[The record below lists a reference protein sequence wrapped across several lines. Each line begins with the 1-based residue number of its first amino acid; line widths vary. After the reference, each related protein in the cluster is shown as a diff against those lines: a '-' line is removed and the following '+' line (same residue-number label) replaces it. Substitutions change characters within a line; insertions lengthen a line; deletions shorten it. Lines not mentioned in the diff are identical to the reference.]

1 MAGGTFT
8 TQNKVRPGVYIQF
21 ESEGGP
27 LGTMGERG
35 LAAMA
40 LPLSWGEPHKI
51 LTIHAGDNHHS
62 LLGYDI
68 TAEQMLLVR
77 ETLKRAKS
85 LLLYRL
91 NAGTQATAI
100 HGDLTITAKFGGV
113 RGNDL
118 AIVVQPNADDEDMLD
133 VKTYLDGQLV
143 DSQTAADIAG
153 LAANAWVLFAG
164 TGALTATAGV
174 SLAGGADGTATN
186 QNHIDFLAALEVEEF
201 HTLAYPGTDAT
212 LKGVY
217 AAFIK
222 RMREDEGRKVQGVM
236 ANYPE
241 ADYEGVISV
250 KNGVVLGDGTVLT
263 AAQATAWAAGATS
276 AAAVDESLT
285 YTAYDGAVDV
295 NPRLT
300 NSQIIEALED
310 GEFLFALSAGRPV
323 VEQDINTYKSFTP
336 DKGKAF
342 RKNRTMR
349 VMDGLA
355 NDWKTTFERYYIG
368 KVDNNADGR
377 NLFRKECV
385 KLVETYQGMGAI
397 QNFDPQTDITVMQ
410 GDEADAVYVEGR
422 IQAVDAIEKAYM
434 KVRVR

>member
-8 TQNKVRPGVYIQF
+8 TQNKVRPGVYIHF
-21 ESEGGP
+21 ESEGGS

-40 LPLSWGEPHKI
+40 LPLSWGEPHRI
-51 LTIHAGDNHHS
+51 LTIHASDELHS

-91 NAGTQATAI
+91 NAGTQATAS
-100 HGDLTITAKFGGV
+100 HDSLTVTARYGGA

-118 AIVVQPNADDEDMLD
+118 AIVVQPNADDENLFD
-133 VKTYLDGQLV
+133 VETYLDGRLV
-143 DSQTAADIAG
+143 DTQAAADIAG

-174 SLAGGADGTATN
+174 TLAGGADGTATN

-222 RMREDEGRKVQGVM
+222 RMREGEGRKVQGVM

-250 KNGVVLGDGTVLT
+250 KNGVILGDGTVLT
-263 AAQATAWAAGATS
+263 SAQATAWAAGATS
-276 AAAVDESLT
+276 AAAVDQSLT

-342 RKNRTMR
+342 RKNRTLR

-355 NDWKTTFERYYIG
+355 NDWKATFERYYIG

-397 QNFDPQTDITVMQ
+397 QNFDPQSDITVMQ